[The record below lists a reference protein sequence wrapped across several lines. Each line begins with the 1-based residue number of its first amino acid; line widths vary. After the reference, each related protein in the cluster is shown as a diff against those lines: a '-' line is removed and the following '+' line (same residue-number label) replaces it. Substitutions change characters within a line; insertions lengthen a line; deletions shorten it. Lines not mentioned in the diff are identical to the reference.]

1 MGEMNPD
8 GGARQL
14 GDDQGRDE
22 TNKGAGQERHN
33 GSDNKGTMMGRGD
46 KREGG

>member
-14 GDDQGRDE
+14 GDDWGRDE
-22 TNKGAGQERHN
+22 MNEGVGQE
-33 GSDNKGTMMGRGD
+33 
-46 KREGG
+46 